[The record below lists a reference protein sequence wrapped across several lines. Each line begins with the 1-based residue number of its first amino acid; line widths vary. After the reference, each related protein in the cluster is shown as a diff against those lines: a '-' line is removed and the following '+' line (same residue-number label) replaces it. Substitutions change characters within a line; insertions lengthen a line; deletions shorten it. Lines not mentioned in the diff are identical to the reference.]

1 MSIGKNIQ
9 NLRLQRGVSQ
19 KELAVIA
26 GVSDKTVS
34 SWETDRANPRMGPI
48 QKMADFFGIR
58 KSDIIE
64 PDIAAVRTDHSRN
77 MIDNAAR
84 LSKDE
89 KNLLETYRH
98 LDTLYR
104 EILLTISVALLN
116 NQAPNFNSPVIQ
128 NNQNGNNFYN
138 PNGDNN
144 LNITT

>member
-1 MSIGKNIQ
+1 
-9 NLRLQRGVSQ
+9 
-19 KELAVIA
+19 
-26 GVSDKTVS
+26 
-34 SWETDRANPRMGPI
+34 MGPI